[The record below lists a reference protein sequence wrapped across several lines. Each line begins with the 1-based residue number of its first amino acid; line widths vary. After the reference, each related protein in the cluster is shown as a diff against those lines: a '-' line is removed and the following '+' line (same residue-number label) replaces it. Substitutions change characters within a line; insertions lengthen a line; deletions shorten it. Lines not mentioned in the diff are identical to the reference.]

1 MYENREHFICG
12 FIRQLYYMKKG
23 NRGYV
28 RWRALSKAFMA
39 ACIIAAVLWSQDGVA
54 QSNSKGSKYALFE
67 DKIPAGAQWA
77 TEGNVERDGGAR
89 NSKKYIYLNPDLS
102 PANLTG
108 MSLRIRENPGAGEYR
123 YVTFKWIA
131 WGGDRLGLRFLTSS
145 KGKGSKFNYT
155 YAAGKMDSLL
165 SGLQIDEM
173 APGNWITVTRD
184 LWRDFGDFTL
194 TGLSFICPDRRDA
207 GFDDKVFTDS
217 PGVLP
222 TRVAQPVAVKEAEL
236 TLDDLE
242 TPTKATASGAASGG
256 TSDTALA
263 IAPEEGLMDE
273 GGFENPEDALKVD
286 WAQQIRAGGVWMYP
300 LYLLGFYALVI
311 TIIRIILSRRAR
323 LAPKKMRNEVRLALA
338 NNNIDE
344 AIAACEEHPSTL
356 SDSLQ
361 YIFEH
366 RNTDRDVV
374 SQVSGDMAGR
384 EIREQLDKIY
394 PLSVVASLGPLLGLL
409 GTIVGMIEAF
419 GLVAIYGDEGGPS
432 LLSNSIS
439 LALVTTAAGLIVAI
453 PAIAIYFYLKRS
465 IKGTATI
472 MEEELEHALTV
483 VYIQASPQNDK
494 QKLLTVGES
503 DISQNDFV
511 DEESDQNDE
520 NTPFDKE

>member
-1 MYENREHFICG
+1 MVVIDLVKNLF
-12 FIRQLYYMKKG
+12 RQLYYMKKENCG
-23 NRGYV
+23 TA
-28 RWRALSKAFMA
+28 RWRALSKVFVIAF
-39 ACIIAAVLWSQDGVA
+39 VA
-54 QSNSKGSKYALFE
+54 SVFCMHEAKAQANNKGGKFALFE
-67 DKIPAGAQWA
+67 DNIPAGAQWG
-77 TEGNVERDGGAR
+77 TEGNVERNGGGGT
-89 NSKKYIYLNPDLS
+89 SKKYIYLNPGMS
-102 PANLTG
+102 PADLTG
-108 MSLRIRENPGAGEYR
+108 ISLRIRENPGPGEYR
-123 YVTFKWIA
+123 YVTFRWIK
-131 WGGDRLGLRFLTSS
+131 WGGERIGLRFLTSAN
-145 KGKGSKFNYT
+145 GKGAKFNYT
-155 YAAGKMDSLL
+155 YAAGTLDSLL
-165 SGLQIDEM
+165 SGLQVDEK

-184 LWRDFGDFTL
+184 LWKDFGDFTI

-207 GFDDKVFTDS
+207 GFDDIFLGQTDKVFANS

-222 TRVAQPVAVKEAEL
+222 SKVAQPVAVKEAAL

-242 TPTKATASGAASGG
+242 APAKRGSATAADTALAG

-263 IAPEEGLMDE
+263 VAPDEGYMDE
-273 GGFENPEDALKVD
+273 EGFENPEDALKVD
-286 WAQQIRAGGVWMYP
+286 WIQQIRAGGVWMYP

-344 AIAACEEHPSTL
+344 AITACEEHPSTL
-356 SDSLQ
+356 SESLQ

-366 RNTDRDVV
+366 RHADRDVV

-439 LALVTTAAGLIVAI
+439 LALITTAAGLVVAI

-472 MEEELEHALTV
+472 MEEELEHALTML
-483 VYIQASPQNDK
+483 YLHKQAGEK
-494 QKLLTVGES
+494 EQKLLREAPA
-503 DISQNDFV
+503 
-511 DEESDQNDE
+511 DERKEDQEPGTE
-520 NTPFDKE
+520 NQ